1 MRAALARALLVVALV
16 VAVAAYPPWVARPL
30 THTHAHSQALVHTHP
45 PMRAS
50 ASASAPTPVRASV
63 RVRVSASAPTP
74 VRVTP
79 TTSPPASVSDAP
91 TPVSVAHTPTRA
103 PVSEAHAAPVS
114 DATSTDTPDW
124 ACIRER
130 ESGDNYTESGME
142 PEGGAYQF
150 NLTTWASLGFSGMPA
165 GSPAWVQDQAAL
177 ALYKWDARYT
187 WSPWSAWQ
195 TAPACGL

>member
-1 MRAALARALLVVALV
+1 MRAPLAKALLVGAL
-16 VAVAAYPPWVARPL
+16 AMVAAPVAGTLMATTHPHSLTHSRTLVRVPPVRVHSLTHSLTHVRAHPL
-30 THTHAHSQALVHTHP
+30 THAHTRV
-45 PMRAS
+45 
-50 ASASAPTPVRASV
+50 SAPTP
-63 RVRVSASAPTP
+63 
-74 VRVTP
+74 
-79 TTSPPASVSDAP
+79 TTL
-91 TPVSVAHTPTRA
+91 T
-103 PVSEAHAAPVS
+103 PVS

-150 NLTTWASLGFSGMPA
+150 NLVTWASLGFSGTPA
-165 GSPAWVQDQAAL
+165 GSPAWVQDRAAL
-177 ALYKWDARYT
+177 ALYAWDARYT

>member
-1 MRAALARALLVVALV
+1 VRAPLAKALLAGALAMVVAPVAGTLMATTHPHSLTHSRTLV
-16 VAVAAYPPWVARPL
+16 RVPPVRAHSLTHVRARPL
-30 THTHAHSQALVHTHP
+30 THAHTRV
-45 PMRAS
+45 
-50 ASASAPTPVRASV
+50 SAPTP
-63 RVRVSASAPTP
+63 
-74 VRVTP
+74 
-79 TTSPPASVSDAP
+79 TTL
-91 TPVSVAHTPTRA
+91 T
-103 PVSEAHAAPVS
+103 PVS

-130 ESGDNYTESGME
+130 ESRDNYTESGME

-150 NLTTWASLGFSGMPA
+150 NLVTWASLGFSGTPA
-165 GSPAWVQDQAAL
+165 GSPAWVQDRAAL

>member
-1 MRAALARALLVVALV
+1 M
-16 VAVAAYPPWVARPL
+16 
-30 THTHAHSQALVHTHP
+30 
-45 PMRAS
+45 
-50 ASASAPTPVRASV
+50 
-63 RVRVSASAPTP
+63 
-74 VRVTP
+74 
-79 TTSPPASVSDAP
+79 
-91 TPVSVAHTPTRA
+91 
-103 PVSEAHAAPVS
+103 SEAHAAPVS
-114 DATSTDTPDW
+114 DAVSTDTPDW

-150 NLTTWASLGFSGMPA
+150 NLTTWASLGFSGTPA

>member
-1 MRAALARALLVVALV
+1 MRAALARALLVAALV

-50 ASASAPTPVRASV
+50 VRV

-79 TTSPPASVSDAP
+79 TTSPPASVSDA
-91 TPVSVAHTPTRA
+91 
-103 PVSEAHAAPVS
+103 
-114 DATSTDTPDW
+114 TSTDTPDW
-124 ACIRER
+124 ACIRR
-130 ESGDNYTESGME
+130 LESGDDYTASGME
-142 PEGGAYQF
+142 PQGGAYQF
-150 NLTTWASLGFSGMPA
+150 NLTTWASLGFSGTPA
-165 GSPAWVQDQAAL
+165 GSPAWVQDRAAL